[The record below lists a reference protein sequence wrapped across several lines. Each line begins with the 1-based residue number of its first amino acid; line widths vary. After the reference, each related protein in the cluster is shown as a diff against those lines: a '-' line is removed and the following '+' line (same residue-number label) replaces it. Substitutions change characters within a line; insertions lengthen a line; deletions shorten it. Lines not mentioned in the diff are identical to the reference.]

1 MSSSPLSPFPSLLLL
16 LLALP
21 SAFASVTMCGQEYES
36 TGCGRLNNVQFG
48 FTVAIPLLLPAL
60 VFYAVRY
67 KDFSLP
73 GHPSTMAVSMS
84 LSDRNVNFRRRSI
97 PSANPPPG
105 SVEMSLYSPAPT
117 TSDFT
122 LTLHTSRGVSG
133 ARRVLHCD
141 SLPPHSGTLL
151 SLSLASASP
160 VPAVFRPTSSSSS
173 TTWELITS
181 AGPTSLYLSCFGGSP
196 SEGALLCLR
205 EESEACPLTFS
216 TAPGET
222 EGAVVCEGGFIVKC
236 DDGGS
241 ENTIV
246 KLFAQVGKVEEGG
259 TVFLFKRQEVE

>member
-1 MSSSPLSPFPSLLLL
+1 MSSSPLSPSPSFLLL

-73 GHPSTMAVSMS
+73 GHPSSMVNNIAVSMS

-122 LTLHTSRGVSG
+122 LTLHHSG
-133 ARRVLHCD
+133 TRRVLHCD

-151 SLSLASASP
+151 SLSLPSTSP

-173 TTWELITS
+173 STTWELITS
-181 AGPTSLYLSCFGGSP
+181 TGPTSLYLSCFGGSP

-205 EESEACPLTFS
+205 EEAEACPLTFS
-216 TAPGET
+216 TAPGDT
-222 EGAVVCEGGFIVKC
+222 LGAVMCEGGFIVKC
-236 DDGGS
+236 DEGGS
-241 ENTIV
+241 GSV

-259 TVFLFKRQEVE
+259 EVFKFKREEVEE